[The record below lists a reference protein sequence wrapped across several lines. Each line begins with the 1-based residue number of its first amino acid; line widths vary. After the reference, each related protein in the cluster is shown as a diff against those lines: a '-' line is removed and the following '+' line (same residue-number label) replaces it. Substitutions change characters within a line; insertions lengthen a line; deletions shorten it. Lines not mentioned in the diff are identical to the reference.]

1 MASQLWYNCF
11 MEKISLNEAKKRAE
25 KLRKEI
31 DRIRYAYH
39 VLDKEIVSESVKTSL
54 MHELSQLEQ
63 MYPELV
69 TSDSPTQRVAG
80 KPLSKFQKVRH
91 ARPGLSLND
100 IFDFGELED
109 WEKRIQKL
117 VPPSPVIPAR
127 QRSGK
132 HPAGIQR
139 PSVKTTEKLDY
150 YVELKLDGLSVYLTY
165 EKGFLKTAATRGD
178 GTTGEDVTQ
187 NIRTIE
193 SIPLKLTK
201 PVDIEVRGEV
211 YMDHG
216 QFEKVNAAQGKA
228 GKVTYANPRNLAAGT
243 LRQLD
248 PKIVSARKLKFMAW
262 AIFEEGIKTHEEEHE
277 MAKKLGFKVEPNSRH
292 CKNLKE
298 IEKFLE
304 EWEDKRKKLP
314 YQTDGAV
321 ININSEDLVRRLGIV
336 GKAPRGVVAYKF
348 SAEQVT
354 TVLEDIR
361 VNVGR
366 TGAITPI
373 AVLTP
378 IKVAGTTVSRATL
391 HNEDEIKRK
400 DIRIGDTVIIQ
411 KAGDIIPEVIGPL
424 PNLRTGKEKIFKM
437 PDKCPICGG
446 PIVRPEGEAVARCAS
461 EKCFAI
467 ELQKI
472 GHFVSKG
479 AFNIEGLGEKIVT
492 QLIEEGLIEDA
503 ADLFALTEGDL
514 MPLERF
520 AETSAKNLVE
530 SINEHKKVSF
540 RRFLY
545 GLGIRHVGAI
555 TASDITR
562 KFRKLEDIQSASLE
576 DLQAIDGIGDVASE
590 SIYKW
595 FRNKKNLE
603 FLKKLKA
610 NGVEIVYEP
619 VRNKLEGKTFVLT
632 GSLNTITRDEAEELI
647 RINGGNA
654 SGSVSKSTDFVV
666 VGDNPG
672 SKADKAERLGI
683 KILSGEDFL
692 KMVNKV

>member
-1 MASQLWYNCF
+1 MD
-11 MEKISLNEAKKRAE
+11 KISFDEAKKRAE
-25 KLRKEI
+25 KLRSEI

-54 MHELSQLEQ
+54 MHELTQLEET
-63 MYPELV
+63 YPELI
-69 TSDSPTQRVAG
+69 TPDSPTQRVAG
-80 KPLSKFQKVRH
+80 KPLDKFRKVRH
-91 ARPGLSLND
+91 VHRGLSLND
-100 IFDFGELED
+100 VFDMQELAE
-109 WEKRIQKL
+109 WEKRVQKL
-117 VPPSPVIPAR
+117 VSSSSVIPAPDR
-127 QRSGK
+127 VEGK
-132 HPAGIQR
+132 APAGIQR
-139 PSVKTTEKLDY
+139 PGVKKNEKLDY

-165 EKGFLKTAATRGD
+165 EKGLLKTAATRGD

-193 SIPLKLTK
+193 SIPLKLTE

-211 YMDHG
+211 YMDYK
-216 QFEKVNAAQGKA
+216 QFEKVNAAQEKKGEKI
-228 GKVTYANPRNLAAGT
+228 YANPRNLAAGT

-262 AIFEEGIKTHEEEHE
+262 AVYKDGIKTHEEEHE
-277 MAKKLGFKVEPNSRH
+277 AAKKLGFKVEPNSRH
-292 CKNLKE
+292 SKNLKE

-321 ININSEDLVRRLGIV
+321 ININSEDLVSRLGIV
-336 GKAPRGVVAYKF
+336 GKAPRGVAAYKF

-354 TVLEDIR
+354 TKLEEIR

-366 TGAITPI
+366 TGAVTPF

-378 IKVAGTTVSRATL
+378 VKVAGTTVSRATL

-400 DIRIGDTVIIQ
+400 DIRIGDTVVIQ
-411 KAGDIIPEVIGPL
+411 KAGDIIPEVVQSL
-424 PNLRTGKEKIFKM
+424 PNLRTGKEKTFKM
-437 PDKCPICGG
+437 PEECPVCGG
-446 PIVRPEGEAVARCAS
+446 PVVRPEGEAVARCTA
-461 EKCFAI
+461 ENCFAV
-467 ELQKI
+467 ELQKV

-479 AFNIEGLGEKIVT
+479 AFNMEGLGEKIIT

-514 MPLERF
+514 TPLERF
-520 AETSAKNLVE
+520 ADTSSKNTVA
-530 SINEHKKVSF
+530 SIQEHKKVSF
-540 RRFLY
+540 RRFIY
-545 GLGIRHVGAI
+545 GLGIRHIGAI
-555 TASDITR
+555 TASDLTR
-562 KFRKLEDIQSASLE
+562 KFRRLEDIRSASLE
-576 DLQAIDGIGDVASE
+576 ELQAINGIGDVASE

-595 FRNKKNLE
+595 FRNKRNLE
-603 FLKKLKA
+603 FLKKLKD
-610 NGVEIVYEP
+610 NGVEIVYEA
-619 VRNKLEGKTFVLT
+619 VKNKLVGKTFVLT

-654 SGSVSKSTDFVV
+654 SGSVSKATDFVV

-672 SKADKAERLGI
+672 SKADKAKQLGI
-683 KILSGEDFL
+683 KTLSESEFL
-692 KMVNKV
+692 KILR

>member
-1 MASQLWYNCF
+1 MT
-11 MEKISLNEAKKRAE
+11 KISLEEAKERVS
-25 KLRKEI
+25 KLRAEI
-31 DRIRYAYH
+31 DRILYAYH

-54 MHELSQLEQ
+54 MHELTQLEEA
-63 MYPELV
+63 YPELI

-80 KPLSKFQKVRH
+80 KPLDKFRKVRH
-91 ARPGLSLND
+91 AHPGMSLND
-100 IFDFGELED
+100 VFDPKELEE
-109 WEKRIQKL
+109 WEKRVQKL
-117 VPPSPVIPAR
+117 VPN
-127 QRSGK
+127 
-132 HPAGIQR
+132 
-139 PSVKTTEKLDY
+139 EKLDY

-165 EKGFLKTAATRGD
+165 EKGLLKTAATRGD

-193 SIPLKLTK
+193 SIPLKLTE

-216 QFEKVNAAQGKA
+216 QFEKVNKEQEKRGKP
-228 GKVTYANPRNLAAGT
+228 TYANPRNLAAGT

-248 PKIVSARKLKFMAW
+248 PKVVSARKLKFMAW
-262 AIFEEGIKTHEEEHE
+262 AIYEEGIKTHEEEHE

-292 CKNLKE
+292 ATNLKE
-298 IEKFLE
+298 IEKYLK

-321 ININSEDLVRRLGIV
+321 ININSEDLVNKLGIV
-336 GKAPRGVVAYKF
+336 GKAPRGVAAYKF

-354 TVLEDIR
+354 TKLEDIR

-366 TGAITPI
+366 TGAITPY

-378 IKVAGTTVSRATL
+378 VKVAGSTVSRATL

-400 DIRIGDTVIIQ
+400 DIRIGDTVVIQ
-411 KAGDIIPEVIGPL
+411 KAGDIIPEVVQSL
-424 PNLRTGKEKIFKM
+424 PNLRTGKEKMFKM
-437 PDKCPICGG
+437 PRTCPICGG
-446 PIVRPEGEAVARCAS
+446 PVVKPEGEAVARCTA

-467 ELQKI
+467 EMQKV
-472 GHFVSKG
+472 GHFVSKS
-479 AFNIEGLGEKIVT
+479 AFNMEGLGEKIIT
-492 QLIEEGLIEDA
+492 QLIEEGLITDA

-514 MPLERF
+514 TPLERF
-520 AETSAKNLVE
+520 AETSAKNTVE
-530 SINEHKKVSF
+530 SIQEHKKVSF

-562 KFRKLEDIQSASLE
+562 KFRKLEDIRSATLE

-595 FRNKKNLE
+595 FRNKKNLD
-603 FLKKLKA
+603 FLKKLKD
-610 NGVEIVYEP
+610 NGVEIVYEA
-619 VRNKLEGKTFVLT
+619 VKNKLEGKSFVLT
-632 GSLNTITRDEAEELI
+632 GSLATITRDEGEELI
-647 RINGGNA
+647 RVNGGNV

-672 SKADKAERLGI
+672 SKAKKAKKLGV
-683 KILSGEDFL
+683 KILSEEDFL
-692 KMVNKV
+692 KMVK

>member
-1 MASQLWYNCF
+1 MK
-11 MEKISLNEAKKRAE
+11 KISLSQAKERAD
-25 KLRKEI
+25 KLRSEI

-39 VLDKEIVSESVKTSL
+39 VLDKEVVSESAKTSL
-54 MHELSQLEQ
+54 MYELTQIEA
-63 MYPELV
+63 MYPELI

-80 KPLSKFQKVRH
+80 KPLDKFKKVRH
-91 ARPGLSLND
+91 AHRGLSLND
-100 IFDFGELED
+100 VFDAKELEG
-109 WEKRIQKL
+109 WEKRVQKL
-117 VPPSPVIPAR
+117 IP
-127 QRSGK
+127 G
-132 HPAGIQR
+132 
-139 PSVKTTEKLDY
+139 EKLDY

-178 GTTGEDVTQ
+178 GLIGEDVTQ

-193 SIPLKLTK
+193 SIPLKLTE
-201 PVDIEVRGEV
+201 PVDVEVRGEV
-211 YMDHG
+211 YMDFK
-216 QFEKVNAAQGKA
+216 QFERVNATQEKQS
-228 GKVTYANPRNLAAGT
+228 KPTYANPRNLAAGT

-262 AIFEEGIKTHEEEHE
+262 AIYEEGIKTHEEEHE

-292 CKNLKE
+292 CKSLKE

-321 ININSEDLVRRLGIV
+321 ININSEDLVGRLGIV
-336 GKAPRGVVAYKF
+336 GKAPRGVAAYKF

-354 TVLEDIR
+354 TKLEDIR

-366 TGAITPI
+366 TGAVTPY

-378 IKVAGTTVSRATL
+378 VKVAGSTVSRATL

-411 KAGDIIPEVIGPL
+411 KAGDIIPEVVQSL
-424 PNLRTGKEKIFKM
+424 PNLRTGKEKLFKM
-437 PDKCPICGG
+437 PTTCPICGG
-446 PIVRPEGEAVARCAS
+446 PVVKPEGEAVARCAA
-461 EKCFAI
+461 ENCFAI
-467 ELQKI
+467 EMQKVE
-472 GHFVSKG
+472 HFVSKG
-479 AFNIEGLGEKIVT
+479 AYNIEGLGEKIVT
-492 QLIEEGLIEDA
+492 QLIEEGLITDA

-514 MPLERF
+514 TPLERF
-520 AETSAKNLVE
+520 AETSAKNTVE
-530 SINEHKKVSF
+530 SIQEHKKVSF
-540 RRFLY
+540 RRFIY

-562 KFRKLEDIQSASLE
+562 KFRKLADIQNASLE
-576 DLQAIDGIGDVASE
+576 ELQAIDGIGDVASE

-603 FLKKLKA
+603 FLKKLKD
-610 NGVEIVYEP
+610 NGVEIVYEA
-619 VRNKLEGKTFVLT
+619 VKNKLEGKTFVLT
-632 GSLNTITRDEAEELI
+632 GSLNTITRDEAEEMI
-647 RINGGNA
+647 RSNGGSA

-672 SKADKAERLGI
+672 SKAEKAKDLGV
-683 KILSGEDFL
+683 KIISEEDFL
-692 KMVNKV
+692 KMVK

>member
-1 MASQLWYNCF
+1 MT
-11 MEKISLNEAKKRAE
+11 KIPLNEASQRAE
-25 KLRKEI
+25 KLRSEI

-54 MHELSQLEQ
+54 MHELSQLEE
-63 MYPELV
+63 MYPELI
-69 TSDSPTQRVAG
+69 TLDSPTQRVAG
-80 KPLSKFQKVRH
+80 KSLSKFQKVRH
-91 ARPGLSLND
+91 SHPGMSLND
-100 IFDFGELED
+100 VFDAQELED
-109 WEKRIQKL
+109 WEKRVQKL
-117 VPPSPVIPAR
+117 VPN
-127 QRSGK
+127 
-132 HPAGIQR
+132 
-139 PSVKTTEKLDY
+139 EKLDY

-165 EKGFLKTAATRGD
+165 EKGLLKTAATRGD

-193 SIPLKLTK
+193 SIPLKLTE

-211 YMDHG
+211 YMDYG
-216 QFEKVNAAQGKA
+216 QFEKVNSQQEKIGKP
-228 GKVTYANPRNLAAGT
+228 TYANPRNLAAGT

-262 AIFEEGIKTHEEEHE
+262 AIYEEGIKTHQQEHE

-321 ININSEDLVRRLGIV
+321 ININSEDLVSKLGIV
-336 GKAPRGVVAYKF
+336 GKAPRGVAAYKF

-366 TGAITPI
+366 TGAITPF

-378 IKVAGTTVSRATL
+378 VKVAGSTVSRATL

-411 KAGDIIPEVIGPL
+411 KAGDIIPEVVQSL
-424 PNLRTGKEKIFKM
+424 PNLRTGKERIFKM
-437 PDKCPICGG
+437 PTECPICGG
-446 PIVRPEGEAVARCAS
+446 PVVKPEGEAVARCVS
-461 EKCFAI
+461 DNCFAI
-467 ELQKI
+467 EMQKV

-479 AFNIEGLGEKIVT
+479 AFNMEGLGEKIIT
-492 QLIEEGLIEDA
+492 QLIEEGLIENA

-514 MPLERF
+514 TPLERF
-520 AETSAKNLVE
+520 AETSAKNTVV
-530 SINEHKKVSF
+530 SIQEHKKVSF

-562 KFRKLEDIQSASLE
+562 KFRELEDIQGASLE

-595 FRNKKNLE
+595 FRNKKNLD
-603 FLKKLKA
+603 FIKKLKD
-610 NGVEIVYEP
+610 NGVEIVYEA
-619 VRNKLEGKTFVLT
+619 VKNKLEGKTFVLT

-647 RINGGNA
+647 RIDGGNA
-654 SGSVSKSTDFVV
+654 SGSISKATDFVV

-672 SKADKAERLGI
+672 SKADKAKDLGV
-683 KILSGEDFL
+683 KILSEEDFL
-692 KMVNKV
+692 KMVR

>member
-1 MASQLWYNCF
+1 
-11 MEKISLNEAKKRAE
+11 MEKISLSQAKERAN
-25 KLRKEI
+25 KLRAEI

-39 VLDKEIVSESVKTSL
+39 VLDKELMSESVKTSL
-54 MHELSQLEQ
+54 MHELTRLEE
-63 MYPELV
+63 MYPELI
-69 TSDSPTQRVAG
+69 TPDSPTQRVAG
-80 KPLSKFQKVRH
+80 KPLDKFRKVRH
-91 ARPGLSLND
+91 AHRGLSLND
-100 IFDFGELED
+100 VFDYQEIED
-109 WEKRIQKL
+109 WEKRVQKL
-117 VPPSPVIPAR
+117 IP
-127 QRSGK
+127 G
-132 HPAGIQR
+132 
-139 PSVKTTEKLDY
+139 EKIDY

-165 EKGFLKTAATRGD
+165 EKGLLKTAATRGD

-193 SIPLKLTK
+193 SIPLKLTESLD
-201 PVDIEVRGEV
+201 VEVRGEV
-211 YMDHG
+211 YMDYG
-216 QFEKVNAAQGKA
+216 QFEKVNKDQEKQGKP
-228 GKVTYANPRNLAAGT
+228 TYANPRNLAAGT

-262 AIFEEGIKTHEEEHE
+262 AIYEDGIKTHEQEHE
-277 MAKKLGFKVEPNSRH
+277 MAKKLGFKVEPNSKH
-292 CKNLKE
+292 CKGLKE
-298 IEKFLE
+298 VERFLE
-304 EWEDKRKKLP
+304 EWEDKRKKLS

-321 ININSEDLVRRLGIV
+321 ININSEDLVNKLGIV
-336 GKAPRGVVAYKF
+336 GKAPRGVAAYKF

-366 TGAITPI
+366 TGAVTPF

-378 IKVAGTTVSRATL
+378 VKVAGTTVSRATL

-411 KAGDIIPEVIGPL
+411 KAGDIIPEVVQSL
-424 PNLRTGKEKIFKM
+424 PNLRIGKEKFFKM
-437 PDKCPICGG
+437 PTTCPICGG
-446 PIVRPEGEAVARCAS
+446 PVMKPEGEAVARCMS
-461 EKCFAI
+461 QNCFAI
-467 ELQKI
+467 EMQKV

-479 AFNIEGLGEKIVT
+479 AFNMEGLGEKIIT

-514 MPLERF
+514 TPLERF
-520 AETSAKNLVE
+520 AETSAKNTVE
-530 SINEHKKVSF
+530 SIQEHKKVSF

-562 KFRKLEDIQSASLE
+562 KFRRLEDIQSASLE
-576 DLQAIDGIGDVASE
+576 DLQAIDGIGEVASE

-603 FLKKLKA
+603 FLKKLKT
-610 NGVEIVYEP
+610 NGVEIVYEA
-619 VRNKLEGKTFVLT
+619 VKNKLEGKTFVLT

-647 RINGGNA
+647 RTNGGNA
-654 SGSVSKSTDFVV
+654 SGSVSKSTSFVV

-672 SKADKAERLGI
+672 SKAEKAKKLGVKVI
-683 KILSGEDFL
+683 SEEDFL
-692 KMVNKV
+692 KMVK